1 MDLTQNDSQIR
12 MMGAVPSDLCPLDSK
27 LRLCRVLLHEA
38 TRLGF
43 REKAKVAEHGF
54 GRSAPQLVT

>member
-1 MDLTQNDSQIR
+1 M
-12 MMGAVPSDLCPLDSK
+12 PCPVIVCPVDSK
-27 LRLCRVLLHEA
+27 LRLCGVLLHEA